1 MTNYNESA
9 PEFTKH
15 LPFHFLT
22 NARKAMWVT
31 KASHI
36 ASCLKFSFFS
46 LLYPSPYMV
55 KKKLIS
61 NIIHGSQMPVR
72 AQTSARH
79 FHSVPLLCMMHSALP
94 MLWTAH
100 SSPVSTSL
108 PTSLPPCLG
117 SLLCL
122 ECSSSLCYV
131 AMQKP
136 KTLALDRPRSQLCLF
151 HLLVVWP

>member
-9 PEFTKH
+9 SEFTKH

-31 KASHI
+31 KAPHM

-61 NIIHGSQMPVR
+61 NIIYGSQMPVR
-72 AQTSARH
+72 VHTSARH

-94 MLWTAH
+94 LLWTAH
-100 SSPVSTSL
+100 SSPVSVSL
-108 PTSLPPCLG
+108 PTFMPLSQAVSSAWNAVLPCATWPCKRQRLG
-117 SLLCL
+117 
-122 ECSSSLCYV
+122 
-131 AMQKP
+131 
-136 KTLALDRPRSQLCLF
+136 
-151 HLLVVWP
+151 H